1 MLVDVGDGGLDDLSR
16 AGVQF
21 AKDQWI
27 GEGRGQALVVD
38 LRAVNSKGSSSFVFV
53 VGNCFRKELF
63 ESNDVLVGDVVL
75 E

>member
-1 MLVDVGDGGLDDLSR
+1 MLGDVGDGSLNNLSG
-16 AGVQF
+16 AVFQF
-21 AKDQWI
+21 AKDQRV
-27 GEGRGQALVVD
+27 GEGVGEALVVD